1 MRCTHKIQFYQ
12 RLKDNARKKSKQY
25 VFYMRRIE
33 NHQES
38 RNTALLPFYRMAP
51 QITLKTS
58 NKLHKK
64 LKCELTKS
72 SSLHARM
79 SFLRIFYCHQ
89 TIPFRIFVKIF
100 FHKEVSLCVTIFQ
113 SSNHRLPPLTYK
125 RIVTKS
131 RFSITLVSLL
141 KLFCAIT

>member
-1 MRCTHKIQFYQ
+1 MQGKKVSSMCPVLGETKITKRVGTQPPYLSIVWH
-12 RLKDNARKKSKQY
+12 LKQRKK
-25 VFYMRRIE
+25 
-33 NHQES
+33 
-38 RNTALLPFYRMAP
+38 LP
-51 QITLKTS
+51 TS
-58 NKLHKK
+58 VIKK
-64 LKCELTKS
+64 LKWELTKS

-141 KLFCAIT
+141 KLFCAITRRVSIFITS

>member
-1 MRCTHKIQFYQ
+1 MQGKKVSSMCPVLGETKITKRVGTQPP
-12 RLKDNARKKSKQY
+12 
-25 VFYMRRIE
+25 
-33 NHQES
+33 
-38 RNTALLPFYRMAP
+38 LPFYRMAP

-58 NKLHKK
+58 NKRHKK
-64 LKCELTKS
+64 LKSELTKS

>member
-1 MRCTHKIQFYQ
+1 MQGKKASSMCPILGETKITKRVGTQSPHLSIVWH
-12 RLKDNARKKSKQY
+12 LKK
-25 VFYMRRIE
+25 
-33 NHQES
+33 
-38 RNTALLPFYRMAP
+38 
-51 QITLKTS
+51 LKTS
-58 NKLHKK
+58 NKHHKK

-89 TIPFRIFVKIF
+89 TIPFKIFVKIF

>member
-1 MRCTHKIQFYQ
+1 MCPILGETKITKRVGTQSPHLSIVWL
-12 RLKDNARKKSKQY
+12 LKK
-25 VFYMRRIE
+25 
-33 NHQES
+33 
-38 RNTALLPFYRMAP
+38 
-51 QITLKTS
+51 LKTS
-58 NKLHKK
+58 NKRHKK
-64 LKCELTKS
+64 LKWELTKS

-89 TIPFRIFVKIF
+89 TIPFKIFVKIF
-100 FHKEVSLCVTIFQ
+100 FHKEASLCVTIFQ

-141 KLFCAIT
+141 KLFYAITWRVSIFITS